1 MKVKGIAAILAVF
14 IGLFGYA
21 VVDKNYVA
29 NTEKQLTTY
38 ESQVASLQSANSD
51 YSRQLS
57 SLEKSNIEF
66 SSRLSYLEGIS
77 REFASH
83 VCTTSSSE
91 TGNTT
96 TTTNTTGPNN
106 PITVPIAWEDLKIG
120 MELPVVIDIRYAG
133 TDSDDFSYLLSD
145 AKATIIDIPSS
156 TKIKYTLSAK
166 LTVTRKV
173 STYNAFNMFIGY
185 VDYDGNYKYP
195 GMPGEETVYG
205 VSGHESALQQL
216 GICGKNDAW
225 VNNTVTYSLTTDS
238 SINAE
243 KTNGTISQLTIYA
256 YEIAHL

>member
-29 NTEKQLTTY
+29 DTEKQLTSY
-38 ESQVASLQSANSD
+38 ESQVASLQNANSD
-51 YSRQLS
+51 YSRQIS
-57 SLEKSNIEF
+57 SLGKSNIEF

-77 REFASH
+77 REYASH
-83 VCTTSSSE
+83 VCTTSSFG
-91 TGNTT
+91 TGDST
-96 TTTNTTGPNN
+96 TTTNSSGPNN
-106 PITVPIAWEDLKIG
+106 PVTGPIAWEDLKIG
-120 MELPVVIDIRYAG
+120 MEIPVVIDIRYAG
-133 TDSDDFSYLLSD
+133 TDNDDFSYSLSD
-145 AKATIIDIPSS
+145 AKATITDIPSS

-173 STYNAFNMFIGY
+173 STYNAYNTFIGY

-195 GMPGEETVYG
+195 GMPCEETVYG
-205 VSGHESALQQL
+205 VSGHESALQQM

-225 VNNTVTYSLTTDS
+225 VNNTVTYLLSTDS
-238 SINAE
+238 SIYADHL
-243 KTNGTISQLTIYA
+243 NGTISQLTIYA